1 MKPVWTILFAVLLLV
16 MGGSPDAWAKKG
28 RSGHDDQREARI
40 SDDSG
45 HHGRRHGGEDDGDR
59 HGRRHGGED
68 DGDRHGR
75 RHGGEDDSGHHGRH
89 GQGEIEVHRSS
100 GHR

>member
-1 MKPVWTILFAVLLLV
+1 MKIWLMLLAALLLV
-16 MGGSPDAWAKKG
+16 VGGSQDAWAKKG
-28 RSGHDDQREARI
+28 RSGHDDQREVRI
-40 SDDSG
+40 SHDSGHHGRRHGGEDDSG
-45 HHGRRHGGEDDGDR
+45 HHGRRHGGEDDSG
-59 HGRRHGGED
+59 H
-68 DGDRHGR
+68 HGR